1 MKNNKERKI
10 NIIKALKRENAFL
23 KRQPIEPLRI
33 YETNLKHQRAS
44 YCLASD
50 FRMLHGEKIARDIAK
65 NGICDRIRDFL
76 DVHDI
81 KSIDEGYVTTYFF
94 DFWTE

>member
-33 YETNLKHQRAS
+33 YETNLKHQRVG
-44 YCLASD
+44 YFVSD
-50 FRMLHGEKIARDIAK
+50 RFKTIYGEEMALNIAK
-65 NGICDRIRDFL
+65 NEIGYQFRAFL
-76 DVHDI
+76 DECEL
-81 KSIDEGYVTTYFF
+81 EGEDNGITTRYYFN
-94 DFWTE
+94 FWTE